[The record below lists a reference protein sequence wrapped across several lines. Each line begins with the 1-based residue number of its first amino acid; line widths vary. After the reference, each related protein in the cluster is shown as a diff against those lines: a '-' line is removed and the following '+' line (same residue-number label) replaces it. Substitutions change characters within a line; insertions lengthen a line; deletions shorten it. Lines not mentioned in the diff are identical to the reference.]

1 MIWLW
6 IKSLRDKLR
15 KPTSIPHTYDIGS
28 KEYYHQ
34 AMKESRIIL
43 DEDRKHISEIREEA
57 IYERLGS

>member
-28 KEYYHQ
+28 EEYYQQ
-34 AMKESRIIL
+34 AMKEARRIL
-43 DEDRKHISEIREEA
+43 DESRKTYFRNKRRG
-57 IYERLGS
+57 YL

>member
-34 AMKESRIIL
+34 AMKE
-43 DEDRKHISEIREEA
+43 
-57 IYERLGS
+57 GVN